1 MHDKLGLDHD
11 IASSVSVRT
20 RHMCSGCNLSELS
33 TPSEDGTITNIE
45 LLYSVAKQLN
55 SVIGRI
61 NCSSDDIDELFSVVK
76 EINTTLT
83 SQISEYSDE
92 LSEFKLEVEASFDKF
107 YAAVSR
113 DIDAVRRLNTEF
125 VEESKAE
132 LDALYNDI
140 ELQFKDLSDNLVS
153 SIDKNRSD
161 LEYYL
166 VNEVED
172 FESKFTQYQNTISNL
187 VYNNNKTLTNTIN
200 RNYNKLDD
208 RIEKLNA
215 QENWCRNPVEGNV
228 RLLYPILKQLHDLA
242 LDYAMTWGE
251 IANSGATWEDITN
264 LGLSWFDFTCY
275 ASKYLG
281 DGEYRKIVTPIED
294 IDMRV
299 LHTWNDIYNYGF
311 IYADDN
317 SEYVAGYTWEDLN
330 RGFLQE
336 DSRIDGS
343 VD

>member
-1 MHDKLGLDHD
+1 MATNSTTHD
-11 IASSVSVRT
+11 ISETVSVRT
-20 RHMCSGCNLSELS
+20 RHMCSGCGLSELK
-33 TPSEDGTITNIE
+33 TPVEDGTITNID

-61 NCSSDDIDELFSVVK
+61 NCTSDDIDELFDITT

-83 SQISEYSDE
+83 ARIDATDKN
-92 LSEFKLEVEASFDKF
+92 LADFKVEVDDRFQKF
-107 YAAVSR
+107 YISVSR

-125 VEESKAE
+125 VEKSKAE
-132 LDALYNDI
+132 LEALI
-140 ELQFKDLSDNLVS
+140 ESIDLQFKDLSDDL
-153 SIDKNRSD
+153 IKLFDKNKAD

-172 FESKFTQYQNTISNL
+172 FRSEFTNYRNKIDNL
-187 VYNNNKTLTNTIN
+187 VYNNNKTLTSSLNLKF
-200 RNYNKLDD
+200 NKLDD
-208 RIEKLNA
+208 KIEKLNA
-215 QENWCRNPVEGNV
+215 QENWCRNPVEGNI

-242 LDYAMTWGE
+242 LDYGMTWGE
-251 IANSGATWEDITN
+251 IANSGATWEDIAN
-264 LGLSWFDFTCY
+264 LGISWFDFTCY

-311 IYADDN
+311 IYADENID
-317 SEYVAGYTWEDLN
+317 YVAGYTWEDLT
-330 RGFLQE
+330 RGFLQ
-336 DSRIDGS
+336 DGSRIDGS
-343 VD
+343 NE